1 MHSIG
6 EWYVVCNLTFVVQGG
21 MRLANECGIMPYGL
35 YISIEIIKGLD
46 RNEKLYG
53 ELIIE

>member
-1 MHSIG
+1 MPAAGKFIPVDPG
-6 EWYVVCNLTFVVQGG
+6 ERATAKLTSLVAALNAVKVPT
-21 MRLANECGIMPYGL
+21 EDV
-35 YISIEIIKGLD
+35 IEIIKGLD